1 MRSRQ
6 STNVACSKFSSFS
19 AFSGSALS
27 FLLASI
33 IASYM
38 AEDNQDVQYLLSW
51 VKDAQSGLSAHLQY
65 HIGNNTPQV
74 SQLAQAYRQLKS
86 ELGY

>member
-1 MRSRQ
+1 M
-6 STNVACSKFSSFS
+6 A
-19 AFSGSALS
+19 
-27 FLLASI
+27 
-33 IASYM
+33 
-38 AEDNQDVQYLLSW
+38 AEDSQDVNYLLSW
-51 VKDAQSGLSAHLQY
+51 VKDAQSGLAAHLQY